1 MSHKGIQGQVESERL
16 NKIKEYKKENNSI
29 VKLYIFNLGAIL
41 LFSFIFL
48 MMSLNTKLNSDIKFS
63 IILTVFSIN
72 FTFATEI
79 KDWNEY
85 FINDKNI
92 NSSEVNIIQKLIYYI
107 PAFTIVLFLLC
118 IFGYLFMFATNISDN
133 TANAITIAVIIL
145 FAVSYTVR
153 LILIEKRKLNNK
165 IKALK

>member
-1 MSHKGIQGQVESERL
+1 MSHKRIQGQVESERL

-48 MMSLNTKLNSDIKFS
+48 MMSLNTKLNSD